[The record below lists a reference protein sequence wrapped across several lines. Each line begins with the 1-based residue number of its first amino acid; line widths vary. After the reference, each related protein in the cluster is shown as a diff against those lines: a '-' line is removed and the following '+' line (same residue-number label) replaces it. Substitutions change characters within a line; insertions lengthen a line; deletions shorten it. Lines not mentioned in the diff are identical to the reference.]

1 MDWTNI
7 FVTLITSGAFVT
19 VYLVGDKKTASV
31 LENVSKTIDQWRGLV
46 DEVKA
51 DLASERKERREMLA
65 DYERRLEAK
74 DNKLDSQ
81 YREIGVWRDRS
92 DKLGSKVAYYRAF
105 ECRKVKCL
113 DREPPFGS
121 GAFREEGDG
130 GSAAG
135 SSGCSPKGRKSGRK
149 PQDGAAENIEN

>member
-51 DLASERKERREMLA
+51 DLAAERKERKEMLA

-92 DKLGSKVAYYRAF
+92 DKLGSKVSYYRAF
-105 ECRKVKCL
+105 ECRKVRCP

-121 GAFREEGDG
+121 GAFQD
-130 GSAAG
+130 SAAG
-135 SSGCSPKGRKSGRK
+135 DCPGCPGDKTRRPGRKEPPR
-149 PQDGAAENIEN
+149 AAVDEA